1 MECYIP
7 PFIDP
12 PIQCLRGRDRFSDLS
27 YADTGGD
34 SDGRDIQEARQRAEE
49 EGEESC
55 APGKA
60 RRPQRNL
67 FPMNNDGDAVPAWF
81 FFDHPVLKGG
91 WHRFPGRD
99 AHTGDVRDCDSFN
112 TAFGLV

>member
-1 MECYIP
+1 
-7 PFIDP
+7 
-12 PIQCLRGRDRFSDLS
+12 
-27 YADTGGD
+27 
-34 SDGRDIQEARQRAEE
+34 
-49 EGEESC
+49 
-55 APGKA
+55 
-60 RRPQRNL
+60 
-67 FPMNNDGDAVPAWF
+67 MNNYGDAVPAWF